1 MHNQIGL
8 FEAYRML
15 RQHNH
20 WGIRESIGYALWLA
34 DPNTSQVVLTGV
46 AIGLTIGT
54 AIWLLFI

>member
-20 WGIRESIGYALWLA
+20 WSIRESIGYAIWLA
-34 DPNTSQVVLTGV
+34 QPNDSQVILVGV
-46 AIGLTIGT
+46 AIGLVIG
-54 AIWLLFI
+54 ALLWILL